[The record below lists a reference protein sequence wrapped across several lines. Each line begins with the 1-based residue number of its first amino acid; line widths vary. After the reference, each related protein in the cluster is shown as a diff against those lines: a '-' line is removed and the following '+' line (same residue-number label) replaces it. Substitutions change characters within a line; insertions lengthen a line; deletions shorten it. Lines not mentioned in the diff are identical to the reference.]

1 MYRRKVRRRAPAQ
14 IKARRVSSRTAH
26 RTAVTTETAEFRA
39 NIADQVNRI
48 AYTGERVILR
58 RRGKPV
64 AALVPVKDLR
74 LLEAMEDRIDL
85 EAARKALEDPSSIP
99 WEKVKAELGL

>member
-1 MYRRKVRRRAPAQ
+1 MYKRKMKRGARAQ
-14 IKARRVSSRTAH
+14 IKARRASASVAQR
-26 RTAVTTETAEFRA
+26 RAVTTETAEFRA

-64 AALVPVKDLR
+64 AALVPVKDLQ
-74 LLEAMEDRIDL
+74 LLEAMEDRI
-85 EAARKALEDPSSIP
+85 
-99 WEKVKAELGL
+99 